1 MVGERGLEPPTS
13 TSQTWRS
20 TGLSYSPSVDS
31 VTNWRRDHCKP
42 KRPRYDG
49 GTIMTNRQSHLQQAV
64 IVSAVRTPIGRF
76 LGALSSFTAPQL
88 GGIAIRGAVDRA
100 RIDPDSVD
108 GVYMG
113 SVLQAGLG
121 MAPARQAMLHAGLP
135 DHVPAATINKVCGLS
150 LIHI

>member
-1 MVGERGLEPPTS
+1 
-13 TSQTWRS
+13 
-20 TGLSYSPSVDS
+20 
-31 VTNWRRDHCKP
+31 
-42 KRPRYDG
+42 
-49 GTIMTNRQSHLQQAV
+49 MTNRQSHLQQAV

-100 RIDPDSVD
+100 RIDPASVD

-135 DHVPAATINKVCGLS
+135 DHVPAATINKVCGSGLMAVA
-150 LIHI
+150 LAAQ